1 MEYKPDDLDCL
12 YDKLQ
17 WENPPANFTGR
28 VLAQTQRTR
37 RVQRVSTSATLLAL
51 TLLGVFG
58 YGLGRGLA
66 FSGTLDFLSAL
77 MVNLDLFIDA
87 ADDIWQALLDIV
99 PWLELTAVLLSV
111 FGIWLATTALP
122 RLLNRSL
129 GSR

>member
-1 MEYKPDDLDCL
+1 MEYKPDDLDRL
-12 YDKLQ
+12 YDKMQ
-17 WENPPANFTGR
+17 WENPPVNFTGR
-28 VLAQTQRTR
+28 VFARTQRAQ
-37 RVQRVSTSATLLAL
+37 RVQRVSAIATLIAL
-51 TLLGVFG
+51 ILLGVFG

-66 FSGTLDFLSAL
+66 FSGTLDFLSTLAT
-77 MVNLDLFIDA
+77 NLDLFIDA

-99 PWLELTAVLLSV
+99 PWLELTAVLLSI